1 MTKWESR
8 EPPELYLSP
17 KESLLLI
24 GLFSFC
30 RPGLSA
36 SASPTALQPYHQLA
50 EAKDSTALVA
60 FALFKA

>member
-1 MTKWESR
+1 
-8 EPPELYLSP
+8 
-17 KESLLLI
+17 
-24 GLFSFC
+24 
-30 RPGLSA
+30 LSA